1 MTIFHDGD
9 LIPMP
14 CLDCGAEKLFVLNEE
29 PALANVTPVTRR
41 YRARCD
47 GCSRQF
53 ATDEQTAVLEPLKGI
68 HEVAPIGDCVV
79 EKRRDRQYDIWKIT
93 PTGTEHVRNG
103 VPASDLQTAF
113 KIAGEQTGRRVW
125 YRNYIDKPGYLE

>member
-47 GCSRQF
+47 GCGRQF
-53 ATDEQTAVLEPLKGI
+53 ATDEQTAVLEPLRDYSG
-68 HEVAPIGDCVV
+68 PYWRL
-79 EKRRDRQYDIWKIT
+79 RR
-93 PTGTEHVRNG
+93 
-103 VPASDLQTAF
+103 
-113 KIAGEQTGRRVW
+113 
-125 YRNYIDKPGYLE
+125 